1 MEEGDLVP
9 FGAHVRPVVCIIIPA
24 KIAVVTGMLFS
35 AARRFAPHVFR
46 LTIASHRLK
55 VAKYYLGHLTTKIS
69 ESKLHRCLW
78 GQREDL
84 HFCTSRFQDQ
94 VADKS
99 KFAQYPAKI
108 SPAYNPNS
116 NNNIKQSALFF
127 FLCKFNPVQIE
138 FSGSVP
144 VPRPGLKSDVWIPYH
159 IEKPF

>member
-55 VAKYYLGHLTTKIS
+55 VAKYYLGHLITKIS

-99 KFAQYPAKI
+99 KFAQYPAKKKHFSCLMPPQHDEIRFGNTIPCPKCQQNKALGI
-108 SPAYNPNS
+108 STKS
-116 NNNIKQSALFF
+116 NTAKRL
-127 FLCKFNPVQIE
+127 
-138 FSGSVP
+138 
-144 VPRPGLKSDVWIPYH
+144 
-159 IEKPF
+159 